1 MGNQESAHKEL
12 THKLIFSKSQGRSNS
27 LKNTDDIREGDS
39 LTNLGTFARGQ
50 GSGGTVSGNENTDG
64 CHSPPPT
71 GDLLPAGVISVTLF
85 FYLTSTENL
94 AQVFLRT
101 SPDQSTWPHW
111 PL

>member
-64 CHSPPPT
+64 CHFFFFPP
-71 GDLLPAGVISVTLF
+71 G
-85 FYLTSTENL
+85 
-94 AQVFLRT
+94 
-101 SPDQSTWPHW
+101 
-111 PL
+111 